1 MPAYIRPIGVL
12 KSFIGDKPEAIVEP
26 GCTLHQAIMEL
37 GIPVESVAM
46 ILVNDTRQPKDYVLQ
61 EGDVARLIMAVSG
74 GQ

>member
-12 KSFIGDKPEAIVEP
+12 KSFIGDKPEAIVEA
-26 GCTLHQAIMEL
+26 GRTLRQAIAEL

-46 ILVNDTRQPKDYVLQ
+46 VLVNDNPQPKDYVLQ

-74 GQ
+74 G